1 MKDKMLQ
8 SDQELKDRNIVSQGD
23 YADSNERNEVVNGH
37 IPEDDEDNEY
47 TEISMTN
54 KTKTNNLDSQQH
66 MARALS
72 QNVTGD
78 EGQDKVFSL
87 SYQNSKSNMDDK
99 GDLDKKMADV
109 LSQSAVKTENIK

>member
-1 MKDKMLQ
+1 MKGKILQ
-8 SDQELKDRNIVSQGD
+8 SDHELKDRHIVSQGD
-23 YADSNERNEVVNGH
+23 YADSNERNEVDNGH

-72 QNVTGD
+72 QNMTGD
-78 EGQDKVFSL
+78 EGQDKVFSI
-87 SYQNSKSNMDDK
+87 SYQNSKSNIDVDGNMDDK
-99 GDLDKKMADV
+99 MAEI
-109 LSQSAVKTENIK
+109 LS